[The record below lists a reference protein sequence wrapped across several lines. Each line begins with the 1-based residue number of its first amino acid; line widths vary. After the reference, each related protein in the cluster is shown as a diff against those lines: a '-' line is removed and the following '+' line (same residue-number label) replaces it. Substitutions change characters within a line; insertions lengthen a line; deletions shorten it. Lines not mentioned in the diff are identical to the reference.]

1 MKINKIV
8 ILCGYDFP
16 QGMAAT
22 TRILS
27 YCKGFYENDID
38 VEIFSYAWRCNDSMN
53 PEKGE
58 IDGIKYFY
66 SHSWKKSS
74 SWLYK
79 NIVDRFLI
87 VTETIKK
94 ILLSNKKR
102 KIDYLFLSFDDVGRM
117 LEFVP
122 LLRLLGV
129 RMVFIHDEF
138 PEPMRNK
145 LVSSIPWWKKTIFR
159 LIFTFISGKV
169 LMTYPLKDFYDKISP
184 SPTFIFPSIID
195 INRFGGILD
204 PVSRERE
211 NYICYTGAL
220 EFTSDNIDYIIHAF
234 SVASKIYPDLE
245 LRLYGAPSEENET
258 KVLKILQNEKCQK
271 RVRLMGRVAHDEIPN
286 ILSKAKIVLT
296 SQPNNVRT
304 KGGFATK
311 IGEYLA
317 SGTPT
322 LVSDVGDVSRY
333 FTHSVELYMVP
344 PGDKVLYAQELV
356 YMLLHYNEALH
367 VAVSGQNKI
376 FSEFNAK
383 SMTAKLIRFLGT
395 LA

>member
-1 MKINKIV
+1 MELNKIV
-8 ILCGYDFP
+8 VLCGYDFP

-27 YCKGFYENDID
+27 YSKGFRENNID
-38 VEIFSYAWRCNDSMN
+38 VEILSYAWHCHDSIN

-58 IDGIKYFY
+58 ICGIQYSY

-74 SWLYK
+74 TWLYK

-87 VTETIKK
+87 VYKTIYRIIISNKGKK
-94 ILLSNKKR
+94 I
-102 KIDYLFLSFDDVGRM
+102 DFLFVSFDDIRRM

-122 LLRLLGV
+122 LFRLFGI
-129 RMVFIHDEF
+129 RIVFIHDEF
-138 PEPMRNK
+138 PEPMRSR
-145 LVSSIPWWKKTIFR
+145 LASSISLYKKNVYR
-159 LIFTFISGKV
+159 LLFKMMSGKI
-169 LMTYPLKDFYDKISP
+169 LMTYALKQFYDQISP

-195 INRFGGILD
+195 TNRFQDLPNPITRKRD
-204 PVSRERE
+204 

-220 EFTSDNIDYIIHAF
+220 EFTSDNIDYIIYAF
-234 SVASKIYPDLE
+234 SAISNMYPDLE
-245 LRLYGAPSEENET
+245 LRLYGEPSKENGN
-258 KVLKILQNEKCQK
+258 KILKILETENNAKK
-271 RVRLMGRVAHDEIPN
+271 IRLMGRVAHDEIPD

-296 SQPNNVRT
+296 SQPNNIRT

-333 FTHSVELYMVP
+333 FTHSVDLYMVSP
-344 PGDKVLYAQELV
+344 DDKDLYAHELG
-356 YMLLHYNEALH
+356 YMLSHYNDALL
-367 VAVSGQNKI
+367 VAVSGRNKI
-376 FSEFNAK
+376 ISEFNAK
-383 SMTAKLIRFLGT
+383 SMTEKLISFLET